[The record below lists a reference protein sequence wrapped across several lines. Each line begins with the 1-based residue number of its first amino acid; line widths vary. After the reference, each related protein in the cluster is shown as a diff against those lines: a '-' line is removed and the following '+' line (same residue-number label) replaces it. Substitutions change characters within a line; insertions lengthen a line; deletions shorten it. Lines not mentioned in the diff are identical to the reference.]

1 MALALVAIAW
11 LLVMTGING
20 NYTAVGNQ
28 MQADFPGF
36 VNYLAGIIGI
46 AVFFRLIDM
55 PNAGR
60 VFLIL
65 VLVAFLMQNTN
76 VLTQLEAV
84 TGSTSANA
92 SANATSA
99 TSANAAAATSATAPS
114 TGSGATPL
122 TTPAPGTGSG
132 GIGSA

>member
-99 TSANAAAATSATAPS
+99 TSANAAAATSAT
-114 TGSGATPL
+114 GNATPL

>member
-36 VNYLAGIIGI
+36 VNYLAGLIGI

-65 VLVAFLMQNTN
+65 VLVAFLMQNTS
-76 VLTQLEAV
+76 VLTQLEAIGNG
-84 TGSTSANA
+84 TAANSANA
-92 SANATSA
+92 SAGSAQA
-99 TSANAAAATSATAPS
+99 TSANAAAATSAT
-114 TGSGATPL
+114 GNATPL
-122 TTPAPGTGSG
+122 TTPAG
-132 GIGSA
+132 

>member
-28 MQADFPGF
+28 MQSDFPGF

-76 VLTQLEAV
+76 VLTQLESV
-84 TGSTSANA
+84 TGTAANA
-92 SANATSA
+92 SGSGTNA
-99 TSANAAAATSATAPS
+99 TSANAATATSATGTA
-114 TGSGATPL
+114 ATPL
-122 TTPAPGTGSG
+122 TTPAPGTGTG

>member
-76 VLTQLEAV
+76 VLTQLESV
-84 TGSTSANA
+84 TGTAANA
-92 SANATSA
+92 SGSGTNA
-99 TSANAAAATSATAPS
+99 TSANAATATSATGTA
-114 TGSGATPL
+114 ATPL
-122 TTPAPGTGSG
+122 TTPAPGTGTG